1 MDPATPVGQAL
12 LKTQFVAK
20 SWGDIRKKLE
30 KIEDWQE
37 RGLDELLREAQ
48 KVYVRREEETEK
60 RQTRL
65 LVAAV
70 REGQK
75 GVIMRPGRPGG
86 GDKERIGGRG
96 DKAVE
101 CFYCGKKGHMKRE
114 CRKRIQDEK
123 AFRED

>member
-1 MDPATPVGQAL
+1 M
-12 LKTQFVAK
+12 AK
-20 SWGDIRKKLE
+20 SWEDIRKKLE

-75 GVIMRPGRPGG
+75 GVIMRPGRS
-86 GDKERIGGRG
+86 GRG

-101 CFYCGKKGHMKRE
+101 CFYCRKRGHMKRE